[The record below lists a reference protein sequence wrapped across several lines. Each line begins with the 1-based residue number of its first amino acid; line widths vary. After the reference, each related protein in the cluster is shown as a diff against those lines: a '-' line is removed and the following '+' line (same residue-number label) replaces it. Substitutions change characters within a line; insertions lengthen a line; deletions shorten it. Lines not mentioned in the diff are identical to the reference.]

1 MFKLNQATAEG
12 WTITGD
18 PLAIVS
24 TDPTKS
30 DLTQRSHVFNQIMA
44 GSPYH
49 IQAFQIV
56 TAQDASAIALVPDV
70 QPGAYVKLTAPA
82 TVMAN
87 VDVPAQTESRWDDGA
102 GDYVDVV
109 VVEATT
115 EQREVT
121 KPTGT
126 LATVRARFGTD
137 IVLAFSDDAELRFTE
152 TDETWFPFAAVSTFN
167 VYGNYGVLTV
177 DRETGAV
184 LDYKPADGEDAS
196 YADVKLIDVAELR
209 ETLGDIPDNV
219 DIALVGSTLADGTRD
234 KADRLAW
241 ISVRLDDP
249 DQVEPTLAAFIKAE
263 FKKCGRSL

>member
-18 PLAIVS
+18 PLAITSV
-24 TDPTKS
+24 DPSKS

-44 GSPYH
+44 GSAYH
-49 IQAFQIV
+49 IQAFDIV
-56 TAQDASAIALVPDV
+56 RTQDAGAIARVPDV
-70 QPGAYVKLTAPA
+70 NTGGYVKLNAPV
-82 TVMAN
+82 TVMA
-87 VDVPAQTESRWDDGA
+87 DVQIPAQTESRWDDGA

-109 VVEATT
+109 VTEATT
-115 EQREVT
+115 EQQEVT

-126 LATVRARFGTD
+126 IAI
-137 IVLAFSDDAELRFTE
+137 IVSAAFPPAFTLRFQDGSE
-152 TDETWFPFAAVSTFN
+152 TSFDEESWFPFDKVDTFT
-167 VYGNYGVLTV
+167 VYGNYGALTV

-184 LDYKPADGEDAS
+184 LAYQPTEGEDAS

-209 ETLGDIPDNV
+209 ETLGNIPDNV

-241 ISVRLDDP
+241 IAVRLDDP